1 MTREAITAVLGWCTV
16 LNTGVLVF
24 ASLWLVLLR
33 GRVSPIHSR
42 MFALDADD
50 LARAYFQYLASY
62 KVAIV
67 VLNLV
72 PYLALRISA

>member
-1 MTREAITAVLGWCTV
+1 MTREALTAFFGWCTV

-33 GRVSPIHSR
+33 GKVSPIHSR
-42 MFALDADD
+42 MFALEADD
-50 LARAYFQYLASY
+50 LARAYFQYLANY

-67 VLNLV
+67 VLNLI